1 MSKLIQLEE
10 AATMLGISVEDL
22 NELRSRGDIHAY
34 RDGKTWKFK
43 EAEIERYKSMNQDI
57 DVGAGESGL
66 MSGSSALL
74 SGSSAEV
81 DADLEQL
88 VDVGDIG
95 ADDLEVI
102 DDADVGEPNSASS
115 TIIGKPKLDDVSLG
129 GDDAVIS
136 LDADDDALVGGA
148 SDLKLVESGINL
160 DADAGSIDIAE
171 NEDLDLVE
179 GSELNLA
186 ASSDILMEGDAT
198 DDDAAATGVLSGGDD
213 LSLDAEPEISLDDAL
228 SLSDEDLEISL
239 ESSSEINLDGSDL
252 DLAPSD
258 TGVGVADGGSDITIN
273 AGDSGINLG
282 APSDS
287 GISLDQTP
295 PEIAVADEAALEL
308 GEADLVDLG
317 DSLMDDDF
325 QADDDFNLSPSESDL
340 GEEDSG
346 SQVIALDTEELD
358 EDAATLL
365 GADDGE
371 QFETYEADAD
381 EMAPLAA
388 AVGAEAPYSLFVVLA
403 LGTIMTM
410 LGLTGVMLVDL
421 VHNMWSWDGTN
432 PASKGLM
439 DAIIGMFGG

>member
-1 MSKLIQLEE
+1 MAKLIQLEE
-10 AATMLGISVEDL
+10 AATILGISVEDL
-22 NELRSRGDIHAY
+22 NELRSRGEIHAY

-43 EAEIERYKSMNQDI
+43 ETELERYKSMNQDI

-66 MSGSSALL
+66 MSSGSSALL

-88 VDVGDIG
+88 VDVNDMGDE
-95 ADDLEVI
+95 LEVI
-102 DDADVGEPNSASS
+102 DDADVGAQNSASS
-115 TIIGKPKLDDVSLG
+115 TIIGKPKLDDISLE

-136 LDADDDALVGGA
+136 LDDDALAGEA
-148 SDLKLVESGINL
+148 SELNLVESGINL
-160 DADAGSIDIAE
+160 DADSIDIAE
-171 NEDLDLVE
+171 GDDLDLIE

-186 ASSDILMEGDAT
+186 ASSDILLEGDAT
-198 DDDAAATGVLSGGDD
+198 NDDASATGALGGGDEI
-213 LSLDAEPEISLDDAL
+213 SLDAENEISLDDAL

-252 DLAPSD
+252 NLAPSD
-258 TGVGVADGGSDITIN
+258 TGVGVADGGSDITID

-295 PEIAVADEAALEL
+295 PEIAISDEAALEL

-365 GADDGE
+365 GADGGE
-371 QFETYEADAD
+371 QFEAYEAEAD
-381 EMAPLAA
+381 EMAPLSA

-421 VHNMWSWDGTN
+421 VNNMWSWDGTN